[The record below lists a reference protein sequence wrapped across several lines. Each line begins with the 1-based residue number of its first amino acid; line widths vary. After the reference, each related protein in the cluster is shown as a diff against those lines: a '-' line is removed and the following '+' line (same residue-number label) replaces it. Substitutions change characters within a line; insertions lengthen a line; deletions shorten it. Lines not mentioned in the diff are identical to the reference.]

1 MLCCKSIAKFMKL
14 ILPHT
19 LLICWDFGWT
29 QGRIIIQMQKKI
41 HRVYKEIVEVLYW
54 DMRLVLVKV
63 LNK

>member
-1 MLCCKSIAKFMKL
+1 MKL